1 MIEWVAADS
10 LTLALALLA
19 GAPGVLA
26 SGHALLN
33 KRRPR
38 SAFGWIAVCLMFPL
52 AGALLYFLFGVNR
65 TRRRARRLRD
75 SAALGEI
82 DGQFVTEP
90 PAGFEAVARL
100 GETVSAAPLLAGNR
114 VEILHGGE
122 TAYPAMLAAIDEAR
136 ERVSLSTYIFD
147 SDDTGRDF
155 AKALGRAAE
164 RGVDVRVLLDGVGEL
179 YSFPRARRM
188 LRRRG
193 VTVRR
198 FLPPRLLPPSFML
211 NLRNHRKLLLV
222 DDAVGFTGGMNI
234 SDRHLTDREDDVR
247 RVVDV
252 HFALRGPVLVELMAV
267 FNSDWQF
274 AGGEEDA
281 PLPTPRRAGEASCR
295 AVADGPDEVLDRL
308 LLLLVGAVGLA
319 RQRVV
324 IMTPYFI
331 PPRELLGALQAAAL
345 RGVDVAVLLPANNNL
360 FFMHRATRHLLWEL
374 LERGVRVYYQPGPFV
389 HSKLLLVDEGYA
401 QIGSANVDPRSLRL
415 NFELTVE
422 IFDRAVVAE
431 LSDHVAVARARAVE
445 VRLED
450 VDARS
455 MPTRLFDGLA
465 WLFSPYL

>member
-1 MIEWVAADS
+1 MIEWIPADA
-10 LTLALALLA
+10 LTLTLALLA

-38 SAFGWIAVCLMFPL
+38 SAFGWIAVCLTFPL

-75 SAALGEI
+75 SATQGEVG
-82 DGQFVTEP
+82 DEFVTAP
-90 PAGFEAVARL
+90 PVGFEAIARL
-100 GETVSAAPLLAGNR
+100 GETVSAAPLLGGNR

-122 TAYPAMLAAIDEAR
+122 TAYPAMLAAIDAAR

-147 SDDTGRDF
+147 SDATGKGF
-155 AKALGRAAE
+155 ADALGRAAE
-164 RGVDVRVLLDGVGEL
+164 RGVEVRVLVDGVGEL

-193 VTVRR
+193 VTARR

-274 AGGEEDA
+274 AGGGEA

-345 RGVDVAVLLPANNNL
+345 RGVDVAVLLPQNNNL

-422 IFDRAVVAE
+422 IFDPAVVSE
-431 LSDHVAVARARAVE
+431 LADHVAVARARAIE

-455 MPTRLFDGLA
+455 MPTRLLDGLA